1 MRDIVWRLYFVTG
14 DLLACTLTGAA
25 AAWLAHAMVSA
36 DWFVALGILA
46 GTALG
51 MLAGVIGGFLF
62 TPLFG
67 AIEVMLPTSLSAM
80 VAGMGAGMAQTMS
93 IDGIIWSEALLGG
106 ALAGLVCLAY
116 TYLLQA
122 KLHGEVKRRELN

>member
-1 MRDIVWRLYFVTG
+1 MVWRVYFIIG
-14 DLLACTLTGAA
+14 DLLACTLTGAV
-25 AAWLAHAMVSA
+25 AAWLAQAVVPA
-36 DWFVALGILA
+36 DWFMALGMLI
-46 GTALG
+46 GMMLG

-67 AIEVMLPTSLSAM
+67 AMEVMLPTSLSGM

>member
-1 MRDIVWRLYFVTG
+1 MWRVYFVIG

-36 DWFVALGILA
+36 DWFVALGMLA
-46 GTALG
+46 GMALG
-51 MLAGVIGGFLF
+51 MLAGVIGGILF

-67 AIEVMLPTSLSAM
+67 AMEVMLPASLSAM
-80 VAGMGAGMAQTMS
+80 VAGVGAGMAQTMS
-93 IDGIIWSEALLGG
+93 IDGITSSETLLGG
-106 ALAGLVCLAY
+106 AVAGLVCLAY

-122 KLHGEVKRRELN
+122 EMHGEVNLRELE